1 MRLCRALRNRDM
13 ASPVALITGAS
24 TGIGYELAKLFAADG
39 YDLILVARSKQRL
52 ESVAQEIKDSYG
64 TGAAVLPAD
73 LSDPGAPAMI
83 RATVEKSGRS
93 VDVLVNN
100 AGFGT
105 NGAFADLDLQGEL
118 NMIQVNV
125 TALVELTHLF
135 LGDMI
140 ARKSGKILNVA
151 STAGFQPGPLMAN
164 YYASKAY
171 VLSFSE
177 GLAEEVRSQGVSV
190 TCLCP
195 GATETPFFDRA
206 KMDGVRLRE
215 GGMNAIMSP
224 EDVARIGYRA
234 MNRGKTVVISGLMN
248 KLLAFSVR
256 LTPRAV
262 IRKIAKYLNGKG

>member
-1 MRLCRALRNRDM
+1 M

-52 ESVAQEIKDSYG
+52 EEVAQEIRDSYG

-73 LSDPGAPAMI
+73 LSDPRAPAKI
-83 RATVEKSGRS
+83 RATVEKSGRG

-105 NGAFADLDLQGEL
+105 NGAFAELPLQGEL

-135 LGDMI
+135 VSDMI
-140 ARKSGKILNVA
+140 ARGAGKILNVA
-151 STAGFQPGPLMAN
+151 STAGFQPGPLMSN

-171 VLSFSE
+171 VFRFPKAWPRKCARRESRSRACVPAPRRRRFS
-177 GLAEEVRSQGVSV
+177 
-190 TCLCP
+190 
-195 GATETPFFDRA
+195 
-206 KMDGVRLRE
+206 
-215 GGMNAIMSP
+215 
-224 EDVARIGYRA
+224 IGRRWTA
-234 MNRGKTVVISGLMN
+234 CGCGKVG
-248 KLLAFSVR
+248 
-256 LTPRAV
+256 
-262 IRKIAKYLNGKG
+262 